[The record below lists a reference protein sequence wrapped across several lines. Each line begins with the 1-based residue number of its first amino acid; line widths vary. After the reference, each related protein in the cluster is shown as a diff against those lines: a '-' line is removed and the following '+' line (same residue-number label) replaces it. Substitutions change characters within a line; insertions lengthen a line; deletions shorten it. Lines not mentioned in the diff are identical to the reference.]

1 MVLTINDGVLY
12 RTRNFVPDYRYTLN
26 FVDGWSIDEV
36 ILLDVTSPEKRNRDA
51 FVKVVEQF
59 ARHCFVPLTLG
70 GGVVKLDD
78 FSEYFSMGADKV
90 AVNSLLFDAPSI
102 VHDAVRKF
110 GSQSIV
116 ASIDAVKLSN
126 AKYAVRM
133 PCGSY
138 QDDLS
143 PEEMALRAQ
152 DIGVGE
158 VLIQSVERDGTLE
171 GYDLDL
177 ARSVNDAIS
186 LPMLICS
193 GAGRWEHLLDGLN
206 TGAACVCT
214 TNIFHFT
221 EKSIASAKVYLKNK
235 GFPVRLW

>member
-1 MVLTINDGVLY
+1 MVLTINNGVLY

-36 ILLDVTSPEKRNRDA
+36 ILLDISSSSKRNRGA
-51 FVKVVEQF
+51 FVEVVKQF
-59 ARHCFVPLTLG
+59 THNCFVPLTLG
-70 GGVVKLDD
+70 GGVLNLED
-78 FSEYFSMGADKV
+78 FSEYFSIGADKV
-90 AVNSLLFDAPSI
+90 AVNSLLFNSPSI
-102 VHDAVRKF
+102 IHDAVRKF
-110 GSQSIV
+110 GTQSIV
-116 ASIDAVKLSN
+116 ASIDAVKLPN
-126 AKYAVRM
+126 GEYAIRK
-133 PCGSY
+133 PCGGY

-143 PEEMALRAQ
+143 PKKMAQLAQ

-177 ARSVNDAIS
+177 ARSVNDAINI
-186 LPMLICS
+186 PMLLCS
-193 GAGRWEHLLDGLN
+193 GAGRWEHLADGLK

-221 EKSIASAKVYLKNK
+221 EKSIASAKAYLKNK
-235 GFPVRLW
+235 DFPVRL